1 MPLVTVGTSAVNL
14 QASASA
20 PGHIQLKAANTNTG
34 VVFVAARS
42 NVTTGATALTAG
54 LPLIAGEALMLP
66 GYFENDAS
74 QVYAIADTAAQGL
87 YYEVIT
93 GP

>member
-1 MPLVTVGTSAVNL
+1 MPLVSVGTSAINL

-34 VVFVAARS
+34 VVYVAARS
-42 NVTTGATALTAG
+42 NVTTNVTALTAG
-54 LPLIAGEALMLP
+54 LPLIAGESLLLP
-66 GYFENDAS
+66 SYFENDAS
-74 QVYAIADTAAQGL
+74 QVYAISDTAAQGL